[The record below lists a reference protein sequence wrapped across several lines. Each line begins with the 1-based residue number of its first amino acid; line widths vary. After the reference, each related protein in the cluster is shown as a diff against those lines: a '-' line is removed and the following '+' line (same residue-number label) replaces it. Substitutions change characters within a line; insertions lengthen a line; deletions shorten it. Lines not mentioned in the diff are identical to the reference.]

1 MMRLKGAKT
10 MTSNETKK
18 LQAYDRLRKLT
29 SDRVARVLGL
39 ADEDLANLSLAQ
51 LINLLFLMHGDGGS
65 TGNFSVS
72 FAAALELV
80 GVDLIWYEPETQRA
94 TISQHVQ

>member
-1 MMRLKGAKT
+1 VI
-10 MTSNETKK
+10 SNETKK
-18 LQAYDRLRKLT
+18 QQTYDRLRKLT

-39 ADEDLANLSLAQ
+39 ADEDLANLSLGQ

-80 GVDLIWYEPETQRA
+80 GVDLIWYEPETARA
-94 TISQHVQ
+94 AVPQQVQ

>member
-1 MMRLKGAKT
+1 